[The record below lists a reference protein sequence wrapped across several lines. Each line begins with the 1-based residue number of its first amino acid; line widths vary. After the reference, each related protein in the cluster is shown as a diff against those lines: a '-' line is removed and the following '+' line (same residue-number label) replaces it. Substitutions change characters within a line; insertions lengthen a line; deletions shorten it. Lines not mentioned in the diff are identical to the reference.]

1 MRQQQPEPEENDSQ
15 ADRELDEFLNGL
27 RGDDEPEDKS
37 GSERA
42 RESGIQKTR
51 ERKAQRVRERE
62 SQRFTEEDEFG
73 RFWENQNKSPEVED
87 SFTDRVSSYFGVLD
101 CHR

>member
-27 RGDDEPEDKS
+27 RGDDEPEDNS

-42 RESGIQKTR
+42 RESEIQKTR
-51 ERKAQRVRERE
+51 ERKAQRVRE
-62 SQRFTEEDEFG
+62 SQGVTEEDEFG
-73 RFWENQNKSPEVED
+73 RFWENQNKSPEVEE
-87 SFTDRVSSYFGVLD
+87 SFADRVSSCFGVLE